1 MTSWHVTPLQ
11 LALEETESSSAGS
24 SQSSLES
31 GDENVGRGNWSGRL
45 DFLLSCVGFA
55 VGLGNIW
62 RFPYLCYQS
71 GGGKKTIISQC
82 LKICLI
88 IWNIRGVKFIYL
100 MCSFLNHT
108 FLIYFQ
114 VPFWSPMWYSCFC
127 VGFHCSSWRSVMD
140 SLPVWAQLLFGKF
153 HRSSRV
159 SNLFC
164 IKPLGCVAILVPHWE
179 IKLKV
184 RFMEKFLSIFTEF
197 MHVCQG

>member
-1 MTSWHVTPLQ
+1 MKWWHVITPLQ
-11 LALEETESSSAGS
+11 LALEETESSSGGS

-71 GGGKKTIISQC
+71 GGGKKWIISWC
-82 LKICLI
+82 LKVKNMFNYLEV
-88 IWNIRGVKFIYL
+88 RGVMIISYICML
-100 MCSFLNHT
+100 LLNHT

-114 VPFWSPMWYSCFC
+114 VPFWSPMWSSCFC

-153 HRSSRV
+153 HHSSRV
-159 SNLFC
+159 SNLSGLRSHTSF
-164 IKPLGCVAILVPHWE
+164 
-179 IKLKV
+179 
-184 RFMEKFLSIFTEF
+184 FMW
-197 MHVCQG
+197 